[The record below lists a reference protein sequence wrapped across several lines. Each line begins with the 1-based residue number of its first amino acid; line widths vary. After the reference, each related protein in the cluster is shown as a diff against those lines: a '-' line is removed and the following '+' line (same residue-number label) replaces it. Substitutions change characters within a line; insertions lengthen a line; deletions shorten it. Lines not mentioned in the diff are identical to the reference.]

1 MNQTVE
7 VCEAGTCVRFKCG
20 GGVCDISKQ
29 PKGNSYYVNL
39 LSVPKE
45 KRWQGIGGELID
57 AVKDWA
63 IKKQSLI
70 LLTVASQDKEDGL
83 DQDTL
88 YRFYIRHGFKQTSSN
103 LLLAFGSPNA
113 YNQEGCFC
121 IGQKIRNVKDPTHY
135 FKIIRFLFDYNGT
148 CYAALG
154 ALSDDIDLATVYAVK
169 EEELTKY
176 IDDRS
181 CDRQYQIIY

>member
-7 VCEAGTCVRFKCG
+7 ICEAGSCVRFKCG

-39 LSVPKE
+39 LSVPRE

-57 AVKDWA
+57 TVTKWA
-63 IKKQSLI
+63 IKKQALI
-70 LLTVASQDKEDGL
+70 LLTVATQDKEHGL
-83 DQDTL
+83 EQDAL

-113 YNQEGCFC
+113 YNREGCFC
-121 IGQKIRNVKDPTHY
+121 IGQKIHSRLDPTHF
-135 FKIIRFLFDYNGT
+135 FKIIRFLFEEDGT
-148 CYAALG
+148 SYAALG
-154 ALSDDIDLATVYAVK
+154 SLSDDVDSTIVYAVK
-169 EEELTKY
+169 EEDLTKY
-176 IDDRS
+176 IDDNS
-181 CDRQYQIIY
+181 CDRQYEIIY

>member
-45 KRWQGIGGELID
+45 KRWQGIGGEIID
-57 AVKDWA
+57 AVTHWA
-63 IKKQSLI
+63 IKKQALVI
-70 LLTVASQDKEDGL
+70 LTVATQDKENGL
-83 DQDTL
+83 DQNAL

-103 LLLAFGSPNA
+103 LLLTFGSPNA
-113 YNQEGCFC
+113 YNREGCFC
-121 IGQKIRNVKDPTHY
+121 IGQKIRNRADSTHY
-135 FKIIRFLFDYNGT
+135 FKILRFMFDEDGT
-148 CYAALG
+148 SYAALG
-154 ALSDDIDLATVYAVK
+154 SLSDEVDSTLVYAVK

-176 IDDRS
+176 IDDSS